1 MLWHMDHDLLAKY
14 DRHVPRYTSY
24 PPATQFHQGINA
36 ASYRRWL
43 EETPKDASLSLY
55 LHIPYCA
62 NLCWFCGCHTKMVR
76 RYEPIAT
83 YLELLGREIDLIAQ
97 ILGERR
103 RVHHIHWGGGTPTIL
118 LADDILALTERLRR
132 RFEFAPGADFAVEID
147 PRGLTVDR
155 VAALAAAGVTRAS
168 LGVQD
173 VSPAVQ
179 REINRHQ
186 ALAVTA
192 RAAAWLR
199 DAGID
204 AINVDL
210 MYGLPRQTVAR
221 ILATC
226 DAVLTLQPQR
236 IAIFGYAHV
245 PWMKRHQ
252 RMIDETTLPGP
263 VDRFAQLAAASR
275 RLGNAGYVAVG
286 LDHFARPDDTLAV
299 AARNGGLRRNFQGY
313 TTDEAS
319 VLIGF
324 GASAIGVLPQ
334 GYVQNAVPVHA
345 YRDAINADT
354 PAVARGAALD
364 AEDRLRRE
372 VIERLMCDYI
382 VDLSETCRRHGRE
395 ADHFAPELVRLA
407 PLEADGLVAVEG
419 NRVRVSDYGRP
430 LVRTLCAVFDGYF
443 DAGEKRHARAI

>member
-1 MLWHMDHDLLAKY
+1 MDDVLLAKY
-14 DRHVPRYTSY
+14 DRRVPRYTSY
-24 PPATQFHQGINA
+24 PPATRFHQGVGA
-36 ASYRRWL
+36 ATYRRWL

-55 LHIPYCA
+55 LHIPYCE

-103 RVHHIHWGGGTPTIL
+103 CVHNVHWGGGTPTIM
-118 LADDILALTERLRR
+118 LADDILVLTERLRR
-132 RFEFAPGADFAVEID
+132 RFAFASGAEFAVEID
-147 PRGLTVDR
+147 PRGLTADR
-155 VAALAAAGVTRAS
+155 VSALAAAGVTRAS

-179 REINRHQ
+179 RAVNRHQ
-186 ALAVTA
+186 PFAVTA

-204 AINVDL
+204 ALNVDL
-210 MYGLPRQTVAR
+210 MYGLPQQTVAR
-221 ILATC
+221 VVATVE
-226 DAVLTLQPQR
+226 AVLTLKPQR
-236 IAIFGYAHV
+236 VAVFGYAHV

-252 RMIDETTLPGP
+252 RMIDQTTLPGP
-263 VDRFAQLAAASR
+263 VDRFAQFAAASR

-286 LDHFARPDDTLAV
+286 LDHFARPDDTLAD

-319 VLIGF
+319 VLLGF
-324 GASAIGVLPQ
+324 GASAIGMLPQ

-345 YRDAINADT
+345 YRDAIEAGA
-354 PAVARGAALD
+354 PAVTRGIALD
-364 AEDRLRRE
+364 AEDRLRRDA
-372 VIERLMCDYI
+372 IERLMCDGA
-382 VDLSETCRRHGRE
+382 VDLAAICRRHGCE

-407 PLEADGLVAVEG
+407 PLGADGLVAVEG
-419 NRVRVSDYGRP
+419 NRVRVSDDGRP
-430 LVRTLCAVFDGYF
+430 LVRTLCAVFDDYF
-443 DAGEKRHARAI
+443 DAGEMRHARAI